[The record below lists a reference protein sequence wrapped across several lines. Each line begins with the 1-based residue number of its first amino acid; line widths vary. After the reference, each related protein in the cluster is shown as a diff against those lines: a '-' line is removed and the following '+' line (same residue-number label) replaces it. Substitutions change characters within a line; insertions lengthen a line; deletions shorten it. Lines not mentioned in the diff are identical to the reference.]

1 VSQRRKKFASAC
13 CVYYQALGAVC
24 MLPVCRTCLEVKC
37 RDATFSDNYGN
48 QFNRV
53 GMCLN
58 SDSVKV
64 SPAPAVWLRTMTAL
78 IGTGERSCH
87 RHVDISSVGD

>member
-1 VSQRRKKFASAC
+1 MLAVSIIPGTDTIR
-13 CVYYQALGAVC
+13 
-24 MLPVCRTCLEVKC
+24 MLPMHRTCLEVKC

-64 SPAPAVWLRTMTAL
+64 RVTLAVRLRIMTLLYVVVLILPWLLLQPRR
-78 IGTGERSCH
+78 E
-87 RHVDISSVGD
+87 